1 MKRVK
6 SRIYSATESDKKC
19 IALFSAQDLDEL
31 FNILH
36 KVTGYDIS
44 IEKHSDG
51 ALYVTVDGTVYSS
64 ESKM

>member
-6 SRIYSATESDKKC
+6 SRIYSTTESDKKC

-31 FNILH
+31 FSILH
-36 KVTGYDIS
+36 EVTGYNMS
-44 IEKHSDG
+44 IKKRSDG

-64 ESKM
+64 ESQM